1 MGTWLIMQHCNFVFL
16 FAFVCFV
23 FPALDEFSSFQSQD
37 NITEQTSGQ
46 TLSCHGLLSISIVTM
61 AC

>member
-1 MGTWLIMQHCNFVFL
+1 MLLYTVYFI
-16 FAFVCFV
+16 
-23 FPALDEFSSFQSQD
+23 FPAFDEFSCFQSQD

-46 TLSCHGLLSISIVTM
+46 TLSGHGLLSLFILTM